1 VICEQ
6 SLLSSGV
13 LNERWMVYMERN
25 RGAKDM
31 RTRMIKVGERNRV
44 MIRTNSSDVMCRLA
58 AAAKEE
64 GLVEVGFVKF
74 WMHVAFGARKK
85 KQPK

>member
-1 VICEQ
+1 MSCEH
-6 SLLSSGV
+6 SLPHAGV
-13 LNERWMVYMERN
+13 LNEHRLVYVELYQ
-25 RGAKDM
+25 GTTDM

-64 GLVEVGFVKF
+64 GLVEVGFLKF
-74 WMHVAFGARKK
+74 WMHVAFGAKKK

>member
-1 VICEQ
+1 
-6 SLLSSGV
+6 
-13 LNERWMVYMERN
+13 MVYMERN

-64 GLVEVGFVKF
+64 GLVEVGFLKF
-74 WMHVAFGARKK
+74 WMHVAFGAKKK